1 MLRSNLLYLSAAAI
15 ALAAAAQPAAG
26 QAVAPPPVPTDI
38 QVPAGNT
45 AYLKGYAM
53 GTQNYVCL
61 PGDAGLA
68 WKFQGP
74 QATVFYKFRWLG
86 SDVLQQIITHFLSP
100 NPMEAGAPARAT
112 WQSSLDTSAVWAK
125 KVKESSDPAYVAAGA
140 IPWFLLQTTGVRR
153 RADGRSVIDANH
165 VHPTCEHHRGTSYP
179 AHAAKPEAF
188 SLCRIR
194 RNMSF
199 IRPTGHID
207 RQKY

>member
-1 MLRSNLLYLSAAAI
+1 MFRSNLLYLSAAAI

-74 QATVFYKFRWLG
+74 QATVFY
-86 SDVLQQIITHFLSP
+86 QIPVARRRRSAADHDALP
-100 NPMEAGAPARAT
+100 QPEPDGNGHAGASDLAEFARYQRGMGEEDEGVERSCLCRAGCD
-112 WQSSLDTSAVWAK
+112 SMVSAANDGGAK
-125 KVKESSDPAYVAAGA
+125 
-140 IPWFLLQTTGVRR
+140 
-153 RADGRSVIDANH
+153 RADRA
-165 VHPTCEHHRGTSYP
+165 
-179 AHAAKPEAF
+179 
-188 SLCRIR
+188 
-194 RNMSF
+194 
-199 IRPTGHID
+199 D
-207 RQKY
+207 RH